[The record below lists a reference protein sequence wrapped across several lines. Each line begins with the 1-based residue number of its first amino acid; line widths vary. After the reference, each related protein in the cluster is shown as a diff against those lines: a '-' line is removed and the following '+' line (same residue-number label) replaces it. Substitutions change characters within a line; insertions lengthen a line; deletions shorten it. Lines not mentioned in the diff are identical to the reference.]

1 MLHGSRE
8 NERRERSREGVLQLN
23 GRTRRRPGSEPAH
36 VPFRRVNIAAKIR
49 DASDLYV
56 KSIRAHVRPYGLSLN
71 QFRLLRELWEEE
83 GVTQRVIAQRMHVSE
98 PATVSTIDSLVE
110 AALIRR
116 ARVEADKRKS
126 SIMLTARGERLRD
139 TILRENGALNALALA
154 GLSDQERATLAALL
168 DRVINNLM
176 GGASAE
182 E

>member
-1 MLHGSRE
+1 M
-8 NERRERSREGVLQLN
+8 QLN
-23 GRTRRRPGSEPAH
+23 GRTRSRPGSEPAH

-56 KSIRAHVRPYGLSLN
+56 KSIRALVRPYGLSLN

-116 ARVEADKRKS
+116 ARVEGDKRKS
-126 SIMLTARGERLRD
+126 SILLTVRGERLRD
-139 TILRENGALNALALA
+139 TILHENGALNALALE
-154 GLSDQERATLAALL
+154 GLSAEERRTLAALL
-168 DRVINNLM
+168 DRVIGNLM
-176 GGASAE
+176 DANEAALVDRSRK
-182 E
+182 